1 MKRERQSY
9 HPLRCFGG
17 RPRGS
22 MLCISSR
29 DSSRETIAYHAGLRI
44 YRCKRQVCRSLE
56 EILIPQGGLRPTIL
70 FEESHR
76 RAGREGDILFMVSLV
91 VMTLVSYIVA
101 CFSFGAGCRSCRLV
115 SCTLEERTRLLFGKR
130 SEQLISLLLLMPSP
144 MLLV

>member
-76 RAGREGDILFMVSLV
+76 RAGREGDILFMFLLV
-91 VMTLVSYIVA
+91 VITVVSYIVV
-101 CFSFGAGCRSCRLV
+101 CFFLWRFIENV
-115 SCTLEERTRLLFGKR
+115 GK
-130 SEQLISLLLLMPSP
+130 
-144 MLLV
+144 V